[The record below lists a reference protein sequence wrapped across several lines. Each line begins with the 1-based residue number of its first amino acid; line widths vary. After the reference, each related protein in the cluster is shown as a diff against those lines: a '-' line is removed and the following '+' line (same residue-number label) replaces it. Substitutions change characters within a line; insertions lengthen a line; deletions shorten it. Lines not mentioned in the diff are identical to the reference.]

1 MTDTTWSK
9 RMEELQDRFES
20 LDRRNA
26 VERQKVL
33 LQIHL
38 MNMENERRQ

>member
-9 RMEELQDRFES
+9 RMEELQERFDS

-26 VERQKVL
+26 VECQKVL
-33 LQIHL
+33 LQILL
-38 MNMENERRQ
+38 MNMEHERRQ